1 MIKLSGFVN
10 FCQVFLFPL
19 LIGVTKRGHHFAL
32 KYPYMKKPIP
42 YRFLYLLLLT
52 GFLLT
57 FISTP
62 TSAQG
67 GLRAVLT
74 QPDLFQFPS
83 LTTYVDVYDSQ
94 NNFVSNLTADQFTL
108 QENDEERTINEATRI
123 EPGLHT
129 ILALNLGPTLSNK
142 VSDDTTR
149 YEDIIFIL
157 TSWLGNLQS
166 QAANLYSFTSNERA
180 FIQHSSDP
188 QELLQTLQTYQPNL
202 YNFEADQTSL
212 TYAIDVAS
220 QETQLANHAKQ
231 AIFYITPLPIDRD
244 LDQIPILA
252 ARAADI
258 GIPVYV
264 WLVANETS
272 SNSQA
277 AEALRDLAE
286 TTGGQFFLYNEKVEA
301 PNPETY
307 LSALRSTYRLR
318 YTSAINQ
325 SGFHHIKVTV
335 ERGVQQAETEDV
347 AFQIELLAPVVTIIA
362 LPPQIQLVW
371 VEDEEGDTVLKPD
384 FITLQ
389 ISVTF
394 PDGYPRQLKY
404 SRLVVDGQEVIKIDQ
419 QPFEWLGWPLSGFRV
434 TALHNVQVE
443 VEDILG
449 FQGES
454 SAREV
459 EIMVDQRYSGFWG
472 GFMNFVNSGGW
483 ILFAVLLAFGG
494 LVAYINMRRRN
505 PRMATAG
512 AEPALTFGEDPLT
525 QQVFAPPESSRGPA
539 AESIYK
545 PLQLIPQLVPLLGD
559 KTKEAQK
566 GSAIHLVAIDTT
578 IGSDPAQAALV
589 LDDPT
594 VSPLHARIR
603 RSLQGTLILADLGSE
618 RGTWVNYAPVSKK
631 GTVLQNNDLIHFGKA
646 GYRYELVPVRVRKSK
661 AA

>member
-1 MIKLSGFVN
+1 
-10 FCQVFLFPL
+10 
-19 LIGVTKRGHHFAL
+19 
-32 KYPYMKKPIP
+32 MKKPSTH
-42 YRFLYLLLLT
+42 RFLYLLLIT
-52 GFLLT
+52 GFLFT

-62 TSAQG
+62 TFAQG
-67 GLRAVLT
+67 GLRAILS
-74 QPDLFQFPS
+74 QPDLSQFPS

-94 NNFVSNLTADQFTL
+94 NNFVSDLAADQFTL
-108 QENDEERTINEATRI
+108 QENGAERTINEATRV

-142 VSDDTTR
+142 VNEDTTR

-157 TSWLGNLQS
+157 TSWLDNLQS
-166 QAANLYSFTSNERA
+166 QASNLYSFTSNERA
-180 FIQHSSDP
+180 IIQHSSDP
-188 QELLQTLQTYQPNL
+188 QELLQALQTYQPNL

-220 QETQLANHAKQ
+220 QEPQLANHAKQ
-231 AIFYITPLPIDRD
+231 AILYITPLPIDSE

-277 AEALRDLAE
+277 ADALRDLAE

-307 LSALRSTYRLR
+307 LSALRYTYRLR

-325 SGFHHIKVTV
+325 SGFHRIKVTV

-371 VEDEEGDTVLKPD
+371 VENEEGDTVLKPD

-404 SRLVVDGQEVIKIDQ
+404 SRLVVDGQEVIKLDQ
-419 QPFEWLGWPLSGFRV
+419 QPFEWLGWPLGGFRV
-434 TALHNVQVE
+434 TAVHNIQVE

-449 FQGES
+449 FSSKS

-459 EIMVDQRYSGFWG
+459 EIIVDQRYTGFWG
-472 GFMNFVNSGGW
+472 GFTNFLNSGGW
-483 ILFAVLLAFGG
+483 ILFAALLAFGG
-494 LVAYINMRRRN
+494 MVAYLNQRRRN
-505 PRMATAG
+505 PRLATAG
-512 AEPALTFGEDPLT
+512 VEPALTFDEDPLT
-525 QQVFAPPESSRGPA
+525 QQIFTPAESSRA
-539 AESIYK
+539 AAVESIYE
-545 PLQLIPQLVPLLGD
+545 PLQLIPQLVPLSGD
-559 KTKEAQK
+559 SSKEPLK
-566 GSAIHLVAIDTT
+566 GSAIHLTAVDTT
-578 IGSDPAQAALV
+578 IGSDPTQANLL
-589 LDDPT
+589 LDDPSI
-594 VSPLHARIR
+594 SPLHARIR
-603 RSLQGTLILADLGSE
+603 RSSQGTLILADLGSE
-618 RGTWVNYAPVSKK
+618 RGTLVNYAPVSKK
-631 GTVLQNNDLIHFGKA
+631 GTVLQNNDLIHFGEVA
-646 GYRYELVPVRVRKSK
+646 YRYELVPVRVRKSK

>member
-1 MIKLSGFVN
+1 
-10 FCQVFLFPL
+10 
-19 LIGVTKRGHHFAL
+19 
-32 KYPYMKKPIP
+32 MKKPIIH
-42 YRFLYLLLLT
+42 RFLYLFLIT

-62 TSAQG
+62 SLAQG
-67 GLRAVLT
+67 GLRAVLS
-74 QPDLFQFPS
+74 QPDLSQFPS

-108 QENDEERTINEATRI
+108 EENGSERTINEVTRI

-142 VSDDTTR
+142 VNEDTTR

-157 TSWLGNLQS
+157 TSWLENLQS
-166 QAANLYSFTSNERA
+166 QASNLYSFTSNERA
-180 FIQHSSDP
+180 LIQHSSNP
-188 QELLQTLQTYQPNL
+188 QELLQALQTYQPNL

-220 QETQLANHAKQ
+220 QEPQLANHAKQ
-231 AIFYITPLPIDRD
+231 AIFYITPLPIDSE

-252 ARAADI
+252 ARAVDI

-277 AEALRDLAE
+277 ADALRDLAE
-286 TTGGQFFLYNEKVEA
+286 KTGGQFFLYNEKVEA

-307 LSALRSTYRLR
+307 LSALRYTYRLR

-325 SGFHHIKVTV
+325 SGFHRIKVAV
-335 ERGVQQAETEDV
+335 ERGVQQTETEDV

-371 VEDEEGDTVLKPD
+371 IDTEEGGQVLKPD

-404 SRLVVDGQEVIKIDQ
+404 SRLVVDGQEIIKIDQ
-419 QPFEWLGWPLSGFRV
+419 QPFEWLGWPLGSFRV
-434 TALHNVQVE
+434 TALHNIQVE

-449 FQGES
+449 FQGQS

-459 EIMVDQRYSGFWG
+459 EIIVNQRYTGFWG
-472 GFMNFVNSGGW
+472 GFTNFVNSGGW
-483 ILFAVLLAFGG
+483 ILFAVLLVFGG
-494 LVAYINMRRRN
+494 LVAYLNQRRHN
-505 PRMATAG
+505 PRLATAG
-512 AEPALTFGEDPLT
+512 AEPALTFSEDPLT
-525 QQVFAPPESSRGPA
+525 QQVFAPAESSQVS
-539 AESIYK
+539 ETDSIYE
-545 PLQLIPQLVPLLGD
+545 PLQLIPQLVLLSSDSSKEPL
-559 KTKEAQK
+559 K
-566 GSAIHLVAIDTT
+566 GSAIQLVAIDTT
-578 IGSDPAQAALV
+578 IGSDPAQVNLF
-589 LDDPT
+589 LDDPSI
-594 VSPLHARIR
+594 SPVHARIHR
-603 RSLQGTLILADLGSE
+603 TSQGTLILADMGSE
-618 RGTWVNYAPVSKK
+618 RGTLVNYAPISKK
-631 GTVLQNNDLIHFGKA
+631 GTVLQNNDLIHFGEVA
-646 GYRYELVPVRVRKSK
+646 YRYELVPVRVRKSK

>member
-1 MIKLSGFVN
+1 M
-10 FCQVFLFPL
+10 
-19 LIGVTKRGHHFAL
+19 GVIKRGHHFAL

-74 QPDLFQFPS
+74 QPDLSQFPS
-83 LTTYVDVYDSQ
+83 MTTYVDVYDAQ
-94 NNFVSNLTADQFTL
+94 DNFVGNLTADQFAL
-108 QENDEERTINEATRI
+108 EEDGAERTINEATRI

-129 ILALNLGPTLSNK
+129 ILALNLAPSLNNK
-142 VSDDTTR
+142 VSGDTTR
-149 YEDIIFIL
+149 YEDIIYIL
-157 TSWLGNLQS
+157 TTWLGSLQS
-166 QAANLYSFTSNERA
+166 QAANLYSFTSNEKA
-180 FIQHSSDP
+180 FLQRSSSA
-188 QELLQTLQTYQPNL
+188 QELLAELENYQPNL

-212 TYAIDVAS
+212 TYALDVAA
-220 QETQLANHAKQ
+220 QETQSTNHAKQ
-231 AIFYITPLPIDRD
+231 AVLYITPLPSDSD

-252 ARAADI
+252 ARAEDI
-258 GIPVYV
+258 GVPVYV
-264 WLVANETS
+264 WLVAKEAS

-277 AEALRDLAE
+277 AEALRDLADK
-286 TTGGQFFLYNEKVEA
+286 TGGQFFLYDEEAEA
-301 PNPETY
+301 PNPEDY
-307 LSALRSTYRLR
+307 LSALRYTYRLR

-371 VEDEEGDTVLKPD
+371 VEGEEGDTVLKPD

-404 SRLVVDGQEVIKIDQ
+404 SRLVVDGQEIIKIDQ

-525 QQVFAPPESSRGPA
+525 QQVFTPTESSRVPA
-539 AESIYK
+539 AESIYE

-631 GTVLQNNDLIHFGKA
+631 GTVLQNNDLIHFGEA